1 MLELASLLLELELEE
16 LALLPLNP
24 RARPLTLAY
33 SSLEQ
38 RRRKRSPN
46 LHLRLSVAIK
56 TLRRNRPIAA
66 ASQIHT
72 MRISKTLTQLN
83 LAEPSQQQ
91 DSVSSQR
98 NQILSKRSLIRSA
111 KNQTHSQTR
120 LKRKLH
126 PLQRKLKNLAAL
138 KINMRMT
145 MTSFEQ
151 ATLST

>member
-1 MLELASLLLELELEE
+1 MGLASLLQELEQVEVVP
-16 LALLPLNP
+16 LPLNP
-24 RARPLTLAY
+24 RPRPLTVVY

-38 RRRKRSPN
+38 RRSKIYPN
-46 LHLRLSVAIK
+46 LQLRLSVAIK

-111 KNQTHSQTR
+111 KNQTHSQIR

-151 ATLST
+151 AILST